1 MRPLKYDPTPVYDF
15 TTRGQDFILGTHKFD
30 LINGQPTPKTLSI
43 DCETIIL
50 NKRDLDIS
58 FKLES
63 AKIENFDRIIING
76 INFEQKKLESRETAE
91 WKMVVDDFD
100 DGKEEREL
108 PHCSKCKRGVYRH
121 DAGKYCPFCGATMI
135 NPMR

>member
-1 MRPLKYDPTPVYDF
+1 MATSNVEMGKYDF
-15 TTRGQDFILGTHKFD
+15 TPKSAGFAIGKPLSE
-30 LINGQPTPKTLSI
+30 LPPKTLSI

-50 NKRDLDIS
+50 NKRDLEIS

-63 AKIENFDRIIING
+63 AKMENFDRLTING
-76 INFEQKKLESRETAE
+76 INFEQKKLESRETTE

-100 DGKEEREL
+100 DGKGEREL
-108 PHCSKCKRGVYRH
+108 PHCSKCKRGVYKH
-121 DAGKYCPFCGATMI
+121 DAGKYCPFCGVTMI

>member
-1 MRPLKYDPTPVYDF
+1 MGKYDFIPKGPGFAIGKPLSELQPV
-15 TTRGQDFILGTHKFD
+15 
-30 LINGQPTPKTLSI
+30 TLNI

-58 FKLES
+58 FKLEA
-63 AKIENFDRIIING
+63 AKMENFDRLTING
-76 INFEQKKLESRETAE
+76 INFEQKKLESSETAE

-100 DGKEEREL
+100 DGKGEREL
-108 PHCSKCKRGVYRH
+108 PHCSKCKKGMYKH

>member
-1 MRPLKYDPTPVYDF
+1 MNTSKVETEKYYFTPSG
-15 TTRGQDFILGTHKFD
+15 TGLITRGILEDF
-30 LINGQPTPKTLSI
+30 PPSSLSI

-50 NKRDLDIS
+50 NKKDLDIS
-58 FKLES
+58 FKLDT
-63 AKIENFDRIIING
+63 AKIKNFDRLVING

-100 DGKEEREL
+100 DGKGEREL
-108 PHCSKCKRGVYRH
+108 PHCSKCKRGVYKH
-121 DAGKYCPFCGATMI
+121 DAGKYCPFCGTTMI